1 MAAPTI
7 TISCVIPGTSTPAN
21 TGTVE
26 FNWSVTDTPP
36 DAATAV
42 SMGISSPSLEVFPEG
57 TATDWG
63 GSHSSIFPTTSG
75 SFLVD
80 IERTHAIE
88 IYASNADGSSM
99 DWESL
104 YAKIPVGYHDATI
117 AGSPVNQRDLDL
129 VRGYLEEVEGKLR
142 TDVLTNLPNYI
153 EEYNSLVPEEHHFP
167 DFADME
173 YLSAAVGSGGLADD
187 ILDAMRGVL
196 IYIDPYAMPRGWRP
210 GTITVEDRKALCE
223 GDAVYGKSTRNWISL
238 CLKIGA
244 ADMTLLHELF
254 HHASNSNYESEAR
267 AFAVSMCADN
277 WFPDVEG

>member
-26 FNWSVTDTPP
+26 FSWSVTDTPP

-42 SMGISSPSLEVFPEG
+42 SIGFSSPGLEVVPEG
-57 TATDWG
+57 AATDSG
-63 GSHSSIFPTTSG
+63 GGHSSIFPTTSG
-75 SFLVD
+75 SFDVD

-88 IYASNADGSSM
+88 IYASNADGSSE
-99 DWESL
+99 DLERL

-117 AGSPVNQRDLDL
+117 AGSPINQRDLDL

-142 TDVLTNLPNYI
+142 DDVLTNLPDYI

-167 DFADME
+167 DFDDME
-173 YLSAAVGSGGLADD
+173 YLSAAVGTGGLADD
-187 ILDAMRGVL
+187 ILDAMRGVM
-196 IYIDPYAMPRGWRP
+196 IYIDPHTMPRGWRP
-210 GTITVEDRKALCE
+210 GTITDPDRKALCE
-223 GDAVYGKSTRNWISL
+223 SDRVYGKSTRNWISV

-254 HHASNSNYESEAR
+254 HYASTSNNRDCLR

-277 WFPDVEG
+277 WFPDVEE